1 MHKLTDTEI
10 LDHAAAEL
18 EQLADDTEESHTT
31 DGLWPDD
38 PELEDARATVD
49 RCRDL
54 AAGLRYMLWK
64 AGL

>member
-38 PELEDARATVD
+38 PELEDVRATVD

-54 AAGLRYMLWK
+54 AAGLRHMLWK

>member
-1 MHKLTDTEI
+1 MTK
-10 LDHAAAEL
+10 L